1 MKRLLSALLVICFVV
16 AAFSTVTI
24 TASASLDTPDH
35 TFFIKYIG
43 ELDGEEY
50 EGVKPTIDG
59 FINDNEW
66 KESDFKVWPKYEGGQ
81 IAMYYDEENVYIAV
95 KLDNER
101 IDVPFYPSY
110 DWGGQ
115 DRLLFWIDPQDLSD
129 AVGPVG
135 EQYQGYF
142 MEFYSQFAGSN
153 GVNGS
158 DLLERNLG
166 ADAQPQ
172 LNYYDYSCATNMD
185 KQFADWVAELTPELP
200 EEVIT
205 FEADGRPWGMETPNG
220 EWTLEYQIPLGLM
233 GIMEDPTVTDAEEFG
248 DYITFSGWY
257 QESGASTKDNVVND
271 IYHIDNVNVKQYY
284 LAGNFRNSWN
294 FARGYFSHARPGE
307 KADNPNEKALGDIN
321 PSGEAERTAEEAD
334 GTAKE
339 AVASAPRID
348 GKLDD
353 SAWDLK
359 KMALT
364 SVSNEF
370 DSYYDIQWDA
380 NYLYIAVDTGD
391 TSVTT
396 PEAID
401 FDSLNSTT
409 NPINP
414 ASYDFVR
421 LDVDPS
427 ASRKSIDVADRAFSI
442 YLPRAAAGEEEY
454 YIAMS
459 GVNWGAADFKRGL
472 QNGADSGMKV
482 KYTNAMSDTES
493 WKAEIAIPWT
503 MFSRSAYEDLLPTT
517 GNKAD
522 FYGKNVAVSVGY
534 SNTMSSTGIIEE
546 EIVSGEEII
555 YVTSEGTTYYP
566 VYNNQ
571 TTDIGVAFKYPFLRM
586 VEDAGEY
593 SKTVTDKTVSYKADT
608 KYLEQNTYALIYNFD
623 GTGYDKAEVEIPVTS
638 LNRQNYTSYYIN
650 MDDGIRVEIPSGLVT
665 NNLIKED
672 KDVSKTDKVVF
683 TVSKT
688 SAPEGTEEFYYPE
701 VTFTMKVNGKTV
713 NPETPVKITYPLDI
727 EVPTTEYEAYKLQL
741 KDEEGEIYPLSNVKF
756 TDRYGI
762 TVNPETNT
770 ETEKCIERSYVVKT
784 TLSGVYSMVENMKT
798 AGDIEGWYKPF
809 VEKVMKTGLMK
820 GYDEGGIIFKPTQ
833 NISRAEVAT
842 LVMRITQKSV
852 NIDEENLEKFS
863 DVGENDWYK
872 TMVYRAKTLGY
883 VSGTGNGKFEPMT
896 PITRGDFFTLIERA
910 LTKMDIKFNELDHA
924 GFSQTFRDTD
934 YNMFSESMGG
944 RYSYAYAGAVFCYS
958 NGLATGSTEPD
969 GKTYMRPER
978 PITRGEISK
987 LVAVLM
993 DDFIVP
999 QANK

>member
-1 MKRLLSALLVICFVV
+1 MKRIFSAILVVCMIFSAMASMSVHV
-16 AAFSTVTI
+16 FAA
-24 TASASLDTPDH
+24 DTSSPRNI
-35 TFFIKYIG
+35 FYAKYIG

-50 EGVKPTIDG
+50 EGQKPTIDG
-59 FINDNEW
+59 IINADEW
-66 KESDFKVWPKYEGGQ
+66 VESDFQGWPKDDNHK
-81 IAMYYDEENVYIAV
+81 IAFYYDETDLYVGV
-95 KLDNER
+95 KIKNEE
-101 IDVPFYPSY
+101 INIPWYPNY
-110 DWGGQ
+110 WWVATE
-115 DRLLFWIDPQDLSD
+115 RFELWIDPYDEAMTPDDGAKYFLNFCT
-129 AVGPVG
+129 
-135 EQYQGYF
+135 QYAEGKP
-142 MEFYSQFAGSN
+142 G
-153 GVNGS
+153 GNGS
-158 DLLERNLG
+158 YGTYLFETQNVGVEVPPL
-166 ADAQPQ
+166 
-172 LNYYDYSCATNMD
+172 LNYYSYESVSNMD
-185 KQFADWVAELTPELP
+185 TIFNNWIAELTPEKP
-200 EEVIT
+200 EDYIT
-205 FEADGRPWGMETPNG
+205 YEGDKPWGMETPNG
-220 EWTLEYQIPLGLM
+220 EWTFEYKIPF
-233 GIMEDPTVTDAEEFG
+233 GIMNILSVEDDIQVTDTEEYG
-248 DYITFSGWY
+248 TYITFSGWY
-257 QESGASTKDNVVND
+257 VESGKSVKENVINN
-271 IYHIDNVNVKQYY
+271 IYKQDEVNVINTMVS
-284 LAGNFRNSWN
+284 GNMRNSWN
-294 FARGYFSHARPGE
+294 FAATYFSHARPGQ
-307 KADNPNEKALGDIN
+307 KPDNPDSKSLGDIN

-334 GTAKE
+334 GAAKE
-339 AVASAPRID
+339 AVAAAPRID

-353 SAWDLK
+353 NAWDLK
-359 KMALT
+359 KMVST
-364 SVSNEF
+364 NPSNEF

-401 FDSLNSTT
+401 FENLNK
-409 NPINP
+409 IENP

-421 LDVDPS
+421 LDIDPTS
-427 ASRKSIDVADRAFSI
+427 SRQSIDVADRAFSI

-454 YIAMS
+454 AIAMS
-459 GVNWGAADFKRGL
+459 GVNWGTADFKKGL
-472 QNGADSGMKV
+472 VYNADMKV
-482 KYTNAMSDTES
+482 KYTNALTEGES
-493 WKAEIAIPWT
+493 WKAEIAIPWS
-503 MFSRSAYEDLLPTT
+503 MFDKEEDKLFPDS

-522 FYGKNVAVSVGY
+522 FYGKDVEVFVAY
-534 SNTMSSTGIIEE
+534 SNSYGKT
-546 EIVSGEEII
+546 EIVEKEVVSGEEIV
-555 YVTSEGTTYYP
+555 YVTAEETTYTAL
-566 VYNNQ
+566 YNSSV
-571 TTDIGVAFKYPFLRM
+571 DGAVGMPYRYPFLRM